1 MHLTD
6 QQLRDLGYV
15 YRNGEL
21 HKVSRSLPH
30 TQPQR
35 DQEAALGGAVEG
47 EAKGVQKPVV
57 RFTLYRN
64 RLLDP
69 DNAAGSVKD
78 LLDGLRH
85 ARLISGDEWHTITLQ
100 VEQVKCKRAEE
111 RTVVEVGPI
120 TKSQ

>member
-21 HKVSRSLPH
+21 HKVSRSLSH

-35 DQEAALGGAVEG
+35 NEAPALGGPVEG
-47 EAKGVQKPVV
+47 EAQGMGRIGV
-57 RFTLYRN
+57 RFTLYRQ

-78 LLDGLRH
+78 LLDGLRR
-85 ARLISGDEWHTITLQ
+85 AALIPEDDWHTIALQ

-120 TKSQ
+120 TKS